1 MATEAWLSFSA
12 VVKEIDDRLRVGAG
26 RAQALARQAIDS
38 GEIRLSFTSAA
49 VAADDKEAWEQLKRS
64 VQAGAPGLKMSG
76 SMLNI
81 LRSRGH
87 RAAYQRAFRRQVSLT
102 EFGSPEFK
110 AGLAAGKILAN
121 RKDVSNWLDREAPT
135 AQTKP
140 VGRRSKDQERA
151 RTAMNEQWGAA
162 GPPQHLRN
170 DEIVR
175 IGNQRLKLMGQREAS
190 PTTWLRALGK
200 KK

>member
-1 MATEAWLSFSA
+1 VATEAWLSFPA
-12 VVKEIDDRLRVGAG
+12 VVQVIGDRLRVGAG

-49 VAADDKEAWEQLKRS
+49 VAADDKEAWEELKRS
-64 VQAGAPGLKMSG
+64 VQASAPGLKMSG
-76 SMLNI
+76 SMLDI

-87 RAAYQRAFRRQVSLT
+87 RAAYQRAYRRKVSLT

-121 RKDVSNWLDREAPT
+121 RNDVSDWLDRREPT
-135 AQTKP
+135 SRPKQRD
-140 VGRRSKDQERA
+140 RRPKDQERA
-151 RTAMNEQWGAA
+151 RVAMHAEWGAA

-170 DEIVR
+170 DEVVR
-175 IGNQRLKLMGQREAS
+175 IGNQRLKLMGQRS
-190 PTTWLRALGK
+190 VSSTTWLRAQGK